1 MNCVSYQE
9 TLSAFLD
16 GNSTETEAADAF
28 GHLAGC
34 ETCRRFLRLTIEL
47 QHDLRAMPG
56 PVVPA
61 RVDRRIMQIPSRQR
75 SRPGSWPAR
84 FASLLR
90 HRFDVPG
97 PALAGGLGLLFLVFG
112 FSFWLLTRQA
122 AVPEREIIYV
132 VTAPA
137 VEVYGIRTPS
147 ENTQHQEM
155 RP

>member
-1 MNCVSYQE
+1 MNCASYQE

-16 GNSTETEAADAF
+16 GNSTETDAAAAF

-34 ETCRRFLRLTIEL
+34 EACRRFLRLAVEL

-56 PVVPA
+56 PDVPA
-61 RVDRRIMQIPSRQR
+61 RVDRRIMQIPWRER
-75 SRPGSWPAR
+75 SRPGPWPAR
-84 FASLLR
+84 LASLLR

-97 PALAGGLGLLFLVFG
+97 PALAGGLGLLFLVCG
-112 FSFWLLTRQA
+112 FSLWLLTRPS

-137 VEVYGIRTPS
+137 VEVYGVRTPS
-147 ENTQHQEM
+147 ENLQQ
-155 RP
+155 